1 MRVSGEREE
10 VPASAPRFLFW
21 RALAAFLALPGIV
34 AFLGPWLMRPT
45 GTPFRAIGFAPLA
58 VGIVLLLWCV
68 RDFYVVGKGTLAPWT
83 PPARLV
89 IVGLYRVTRNPMYV
103 AVILILCGWAL
114 GFASRDLWIY
124 AGIVAVLFH
133 LRVVLMEEPWL
144 TRRHGEAYMA
154 YKAKVPRW
162 LV

>member
-10 VPASAPRFLFW
+10 APASAPRFLFL
-21 RALAAFLALPGIV
+21 RALAAFLILPGMV
-34 AFLGPWLMRPT
+34 AFLGPWLMRPRGAT
-45 GTPFRAIGFAPLA
+45 FRAIGFAPLG
-58 VGIVLLLWCV
+58 VGVVLLLWCV

-83 PPARLV
+83 PPVRLV
-89 IVGLYRVTRNPMYV
+89 IVGLYRLTRNPMYV
-103 AVILILCGWAL
+103 AVLLILCGWAL
-114 GFASRDLWIY
+114 GFASRGLWTY
-124 AGIVAVLFH
+124 AGIVAVFFH

-144 TRRHGEAYMA
+144 TRRHGEAYVA